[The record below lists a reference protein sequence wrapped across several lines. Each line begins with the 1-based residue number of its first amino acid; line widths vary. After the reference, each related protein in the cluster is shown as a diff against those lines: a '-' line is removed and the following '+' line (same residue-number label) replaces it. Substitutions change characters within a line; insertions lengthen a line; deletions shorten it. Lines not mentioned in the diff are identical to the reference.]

1 MAAQCA
7 TDSPHNPL
15 WDFALA
21 LYGRPGV
28 KDVLLRLQDEADMD
42 VLILLADRWLAQQ
55 QLNWPAAESLQ
66 SYLHWRDAMIVPLR
80 ALRRCCGK
88 EQQPLYGQLLQAE
101 LSAERQGLNLLY
113 ALLQP
118 AAVQN
123 CAEAITDN
131 RLLDFAPVFYD
142 AADLAGNLAGNKK
155 EAIRPLFQHWLHLA
169 SQ

>member
-21 LYGRPGV
+21 LYDRLGV

-55 QLNWPAAESLQ
+55 QLNWPAAESLED
-66 SYLHWRDAMIVPLR
+66 YRRWRDAMIVPLR
-80 ALRRCCGK
+80 ALRRRCGQQ
-88 EQQPLYGQLLQAE
+88 QQPLYGQLLQAE

-113 ALLQP
+113 TVLQS

-123 CAEAITDN
+123 RAQVITDN
-131 RLLDFAPVFYD
+131 RLLDFAPAFYA
-142 AADLAGNLAGNKK
+142 AADLAGNKK
-155 EAIRPLFQHWLHLA
+155 EAVRPLFQHWLTLA

>member
-28 KDVLLRLQDEADMD
+28 KDCLLRLQDEAGMD
-42 VLILLADRWLAQQ
+42 VLLLLADRWLVQQ
-55 QLNWPAAESLQ
+55 QRDWPAAEFLQ
-66 SYLHWRDAMIVPLR
+66 EYRHWREGMIVPLR
-80 ALRRCCGK
+80 ALRRRCGK

-113 ALLQP
+113 VVLQNVS
-118 AAVQN
+118 VQN
-123 CAEAITDN
+123 RAQVITDN
-131 RLLDFAPVFYD
+131 RLLDFAPAFY
-142 AADLAGNLAGNKK
+142 ATADLAGNKK
-155 EAIRPLFQHWLHLA
+155 EAARHCCPTVWG
-169 SQ
+169 SK

>member
-15 WDFALA
+15 WDFALV

-28 KDVLLRLQDEADMD
+28 KDCLLRLQDEADMD
-42 VLILLADRWLAQQ
+42 VLLLLADRWLAQQ

-80 ALRRCCGK
+80 ALRRRCGQQ
-88 EQQPLYGQLLQAE
+88 QQPLYGQLLQAE

-113 ALLQP
+113 VVLQNVS
-118 AAVQN
+118 VQN
-123 CAEAITDN
+123 RARVITDN
-131 RLLDFAPVFYD
+131 RLLDFAPAFYA
-142 AADLAGNLAGNKK
+142 AADLAGNKK
-155 EAIRPLFQHWLHLA
+155 ETARSLFQHWLTLA

>member
-7 TDSPHNPL
+7 TDYPHNPL

-28 KDVLLRLQDEADMD
+28 QACLLSLQDEADMD

-55 QLNWPAAESLQ
+55 QRSWPAAESLQ

-80 ALRRCCGK
+80 ALRRRCGK

-113 ALLQP
+113 AVLQNDSGQ
-118 AAVQN
+118 AAGYSEEGQ
-123 CAEAITDN
+123 T
-131 RLLDFAPVFYD
+131 LLDFAPAFYTT
-142 AADLAGNLAGNKK
+142 ATGNAGNKK
-155 EAIRPLFQHWLHLA
+155 EAARPLFQHWLNLA

>member
-7 TDSPHNPL
+7 TDFPHNPL

-21 LYGRPGV
+21 LYDRPGV

-42 VLILLADRWLAQQ
+42 VLILLTDRWLAQQ
-55 QLNWPAAESLQ
+55 QLNWPAAESLED
-66 SYLHWRDAMIVPLR
+66 YRRWRDAMIVPLR
-80 ALRRCCGK
+80 ALRRRCGQQ
-88 EQQPLYGQLLQAE
+88 QQPLYGQLLQAE

-113 ALLQP
+113 TVLQS

-123 CAEAITDN
+123 RAQVITDN
-131 RLLDFAPVFYD
+131 RLLDFAPAFYA
-142 AADLAGNLAGNKK
+142 AADLAGNKK
-155 EAIRPLFQHWLHLA
+155 EAARPLFQHWLTLA

>member
-28 KDVLLRLQDEADMD
+28 QDVLLRLQDEADMD
-42 VLILLADRWLAQQ
+42 VLVLLADRWLAQQ

-66 SYLHWRDAMIVPLR
+66 GYRHWRDAMIVPLR
-80 ALRRCCGK
+80 ALRRRCGK

-113 ALLQP
+113 SVLQN
-118 AAVQN
+118 VSGQTIGYS
-123 CAEAITDN
+123 EEGKT
-131 RLLDFAPVFYD
+131 LLDFAPAFYA
-142 AADLAGNLAGNKK
+142 AADLAGNKK
-155 EAIRPLFQHWLHLA
+155 EAVRPLFQRWLNLA

>member
-66 SYLHWRDAMIVPLR
+66 DYLHWRDAMIVPLR
-80 ALRRCCGK
+80 ALRRRCGK

-113 ALLQP
+113 AALQS
-118 AAVQN
+118 AAVQRRVQV
-123 CAEAITDN
+123 ITDN
-131 RLLDFAPVFYD
+131 RLLDFAPAFYTI
-142 AADLAGNLAGNKK
+142 ASGNAGNKK
-155 EAIRPLFQHWLHLA
+155 EAIRPLFHHWLHLA

>member
-28 KDVLLRLQDEADMD
+28 KDCLLRLQDEAGMD
-42 VLILLADRWLAQQ
+42 VLLLLADRWLVQQ
-55 QLNWPAAESLQ
+55 QRDWPAAEFLQ
-66 SYLHWRDAMIVPLR
+66 EYRHWREGMIVPLR
-80 ALRRCCGK
+80 ALRRRCGK

-113 ALLQP
+113 TVLQS

-123 CAEAITDN
+123 RAQVITDN
-131 RLLDFAPVFYD
+131 RLLDFAPAFYA
-142 AADLAGNLAGNKK
+142 AADLAGNKK
-155 EAIRPLFQHWLHLA
+155 EAARPLFQHWLTLA

>member
-28 KDVLLRLQDEADMD
+28 KDCLLRLQDEAGMD
-42 VLILLADRWLAQQ
+42 VLLLLADRWLVQQ
-55 QLNWPAAESLQ
+55 QRDWPAAEFLQ
-66 SYLHWRDAMIVPLR
+66 EYRHWREGMIVPLR
-80 ALRRCCGK
+80 ALRRRCGK

-113 ALLQP
+113 TVLQS

-123 CAEAITDN
+123 RAQVITDN
-131 RLLDFAPVFYD
+131 RLLDFAPAFYA
-142 AADLAGNLAGNKK
+142 AAD
-155 EAIRPLFQHWLHLA
+155 RR
-169 SQ
+169 